1 MKNSLWTLCK
11 NSVFF
16 VVKKIANMFIAI
28 FDFFVICFESLRPRN
43 LDLWKIAIRNLFR
56 NKRRTILISISIA
69 GAVIGLTW
77 MSGWMIGMMREMNEM
92 VIKGGL
98 AHVQITHEKYRDDP
112 GLQFC
117 IENPDSIIEKIRHI
131 EAIEKISPRIS
142 VEGMISSAGNSAGVL
157 LQGIDPEIEG
167 KISLVGEAMTEGAL
181 SSINDGKNVV
191 LSQSLAEK
199 LNVKLKSK
207 IVIMGSN
214 AFGEV
219 EMESVRVSGIFHTG
233 YGEYDQFF
241 VFLSLPTLQEMFGLE
256 NAVTSIAISVNEK
269 SNPTAIRD
277 KIHSE
282 LHAPRYSLEIVS
294 WIEIAPTMIQMMN
307 EMENMLYA
315 FYSIFYIAMAFGLIN
330 TMLMA
335 IFERRRELGVL
346 LAIGM
351 TPRRLK
357 TMIMLESAMITAI
370 AAFLGTVLA
379 IAISEIFIPDGMDL
393 AIYADALEDFG
404 LSTKIPFV
412 YSWGAV
418 LIPFTSAIFFGMIAG
433 FFPARRAAKM
443 NPVESIRAI

>member
-1 MKNSLWTLCK
+1 MIQKLCG
-11 NSVFF
+11 FF
-16 VVKKIANMFIAI
+16 VKVIIKMPWRFILAIA
-28 FDFFVICFESLRPRN
+28 DFFVICFESLRPRN
-43 LDLWKIAIRNLFR
+43 LDLWKIAVRNLFR
-56 NKRRTILISISIA
+56 NKRRTILISISVA

-98 AHVQITHEKYRDDP
+98 AHVQITDEKYRDDP

-117 IENPDSIIEKIRHI
+117 IENPKEIIEKISGI
-131 EAIEKISPRIS
+131 EGIEKISPRIS
-142 VEGMISSAGNSAGVL
+142 VEGMISSAGSSAGVL
-157 LQGIDPEIEG
+157 LQGINPEIEG
-167 KISLVGEAMTEGAL
+167 KISLVGEAMTEGEL
-181 SSINDGKNVV
+181 SSINDGKYVV

-199 LNVKLKSK
+199 LNIKIGSK

-214 AFGEV
+214 ATGEV

-241 VFLSLPTLQEMFGLE
+241 VFLSLPTLQNMFGLE
-256 NAVTSIAISVNEK
+256 NAVTSIAISVDEK
-269 SNPTAIRD
+269 SNPIAIRD
-277 KIHSE
+277 EIRSMLATRHS
-282 LHAPRYSLEIVS
+282 PLEIVS
-294 WIEIAPTMIQMMN
+294 WIEIAPTMIQMIN
-307 EMENMLYA
+307 EMENMMYA

-370 AAFLGTVLA
+370 AAFFGTIFA

-393 AIYADALEDFG
+393 AIYADALEVFG
-404 LSTKIPFV
+404 ISTKIPFV

-418 LIPFTSAIFFGMIAG
+418 IIPYVSAIIFGMIAG
-433 FFPARRAAKM
+433 FFPARRAARM
-443 NPVESIRAI
+443 NPVESIRAL